1 MNAVAEK
8 SQTELLTRMTT
19 KASLIFRMGGTAN
32 SRRRGYDNAQAA
44 LLHKS
49 LLRPRWLLPFLH
61 PLLLLH
67 MLLLQ
72 LLGLLLMPLLHLLS
86 LGLVGISPLH
96 PLVLLILSL
105 LEFLPFLFLL
115 REQPLLFLLVFA
127 IAIGFGGVRRS
138 GTLEWRKISG
148 VDGGSSRAATRLGP
162 AAVASRG
169 MVRPSGCACGH
180 D

>member
-105 LEFLPFLFLL
+105 LEFLPL
-115 REQPLLFLLVFA
+115 FA